1 MENNPWDTNQE
12 IEYVAG
18 HAPAVPKKSASAFDI
33 QYRRILSVWP
43 WIIPAGLLFL
53 AAAWFYLRYQD
64 DVYRVSA
71 SIVLQDPAMNVG
83 NAYSN
88 RDPINDNIARLRSPT
103 LMKRVVDTMGLQYN
117 AKVKGNIKDRLLYDE
132 VQWKVLNR
140 SQDKLSTIMFE
151 VETTNTGFQW
161 TAGNQKSNAL
171 WNVPFTINGVEIV
184 VTKKQQTV
192 SGRFICYETDA
203 WGEAFSLTSSLSVT
217 SSKISNVVEL
227 GFVDIQRQR
236 AVDIINT
243 LIQIYNYSLLTD
255 KRKSQEQAL
264 RFISERLDPLARQVD
279 SIEDVL
285 ARFKAEKGI
294 ILDGGYLGR
303 VMGFNDQLA
312 QYKLKESILKSSESF
327 LVDPQTKPNQ
337 LALPG
342 IDDNATQ
349 QIISGLL
356 ALTAE
361 RQKLSLALTEANPK
375 LQLLDKQIAELK
387 ENLVV
392 QLNNYKRINEITKGF
407 TNQMKS
413 EAESKFVLTPF
424 EEKRLNEIIRFQQIK
439 LKQFLDLLQ
448 KKEDAG
454 IALASVAVETF
465 VIRPALVPG
474 SPIGPARSRIML
486 SAFFIGIWLPFVV
499 VLIMEFLN
507 NKIISR
513 NQLQQMLTP
522 PILAELELLQSA
534 KEILH
539 IKRKDRSIFGE
550 QVRSLRAA
558 LRYYAKENKPFYVLI
573 TSSMSGEGKSF
584 LSANLAASFSLQ
596 GKRVALLEFDLRRPK
611 LSKRFGYNE
620 KVGIST
626 VLIGKSELADS
637 VFRIQEEGHLDLF
650 PAGPIPP
657 NPSELLSSEYMNDLK
672 TYLDQNYD
680 VIIMDTPPNGIVADA
695 QLLQGWS
702 DITLLVTRF
711 RLTVREQVKEIEEWY
726 QAGMFKPMGIIFN
739 GVSIKGY
746 YGNKYGYY
754 YAKRKYG
761 YKYYSSEAG
770 ASDEKG

>member
-1 MENNPWDTNQE
+1 MEKNPWEVNQE
-12 IEYVAG
+12 IDYVTG
-18 HAPAVPKKSASAFDI
+18 HVPVAPKKAASAFDI

-43 WIIPAGLLFL
+43 WMIPAGLLFL

-71 SIVLQDPAMNVG
+71 SIVLQDPAMNAG
-83 NAYSN
+83 NMYSS

-117 AKVKGNIKDRLLYDE
+117 TKVKGNIKDRLLYDE
-132 VQWKVLNR
+132 VQWKVVSREPGFNTL
-140 SQDKLSTIMFE
+140 LSFE
-151 VETTNTGFQW
+151 VEITGNGFQW
-161 TAGNQKSNAL
+161 KYGSQTGTGIWGS
-171 WNVPFTINGVEIV
+171 PFQITGARVLLN
-184 VTKKQQTV
+184 KKQETV
-192 SGRFICYETDA
+192 SSRFLCYETDA
-203 WGEAFSLTSSLSVT
+203 WGEAFGLTASLSVN

-312 QYKLKESILKSSESF
+312 QYQLKESILKSSESF
-327 LVDPQTKPNQ
+327 LSNPETKPNQ

-342 IDDNATQ
+342 IDDNSTQ
-349 QIISGLL
+349 QIVSSLL
-356 ALTAE
+356 ELTAE
-361 RQKLSLALTEANPK
+361 RQKLSLTLTEKNPK

-387 ENLVV
+387 VNLLV
-392 QLNNYKRINEITKGF
+392 QLNNYKRINQITKGF
-407 TNQMKS
+407 TSQMKS
-413 EAESKFVLTPF
+413 EAESNFVLTPF

-448 KKEDAG
+448 KKEEAG
-454 IALASVAVETF
+454 IALASVAIETF

-486 SAFFIGIWLPFVV
+486 TAFFIGIWIPFVI

-513 NQLQQMLTP
+513 SQLQQMLTP
-522 PILAELELLQSA
+522 PILAELELVQNA

-558 LRYYAKENKPFYVLI
+558 LRYYTKEDKSFYILI

-620 KVGIST
+620 KLGIST
-626 VLIGKSELADS
+626 FLIGKSELTAS

-650 PAGPIPP
+650 PAGPVPP
-657 NPSELLSSEYMNDLK
+657 NPSELLSSPHMDDLK
-672 TYLDQNYD
+672 NYLDQNYD

-702 DITLLVTRF
+702 DLTLVVTRF

-726 QAGMFKPMGIIFN
+726 QAGMFKPMGIVFN
-739 GVSIKGY
+739 GVSVSGY
-746 YGNKYGYY
+746 YGYKYGYY

-761 YKYYSSEAG
+761 YKYYSTEVG
-770 ASDEKG
+770 EIDDKG